1 MADKKNE
8 KNEKKY
14 FCEAC
19 DYSTFKKTDFARH
32 LTTLKHKKSQNTYK
46 YLQKNEKSDKNEK
59 NENDEENDDENIEE
73 KFYCRCGR
81 SYKHRQSLFKHQNNC
96 DYEEK
101 EPSASGVTE
110 EQVCRL
116 ISQNTEMMLNSFN
129 TIIKEIAPQIG
140 TQNNTNNT
148 INNNQRFNINVFLN
162 EQCKDAMNMSDFIK
176 SIEVSLQ
183 QLDLTKTM
191 GLEQGIT
198 NVIMENMSNLS
209 VYERPIHCT
218 DMKRETIYI
227 KDDDKWEKDG
237 DKTKIKYAIKKTSGK
252 NYDALVKWTKENPDF
267 MDSDDKQRYYA
278 LALSKLGKPLDGIDD
293 KVIKKICNQTY
304 IKDDLNDEI

>member
-1 MADKKNE
+1 MTE
-8 KNEKKY
+8 KVAKVANNFY
-14 FCEAC
+14 CEIC
-19 DYSTFKKTDFARH
+19 DYKCSNKTNFEKH
-32 LTTLKHKKSQNTYK
+32 LSTLKHKNCENTDK
-46 YLQKNEKSDKNEK
+46 YLQKVAKVAK

-101 EPSASGVTE
+101 DPSASGITE
-110 EQVCRL
+110 EQVCKL

-140 TQNNTNNT
+140 TQNNNT

-176 SIEVSLQ
+176 SIEVSLE
-183 QLDLTKTM
+183 QLDLTKNM
-191 GLEQGIT
+191 GLEAGIT
-198 NVIMENMSNLS
+198 KVIMENMSKLS

-218 DMKRETIYI
+218 DTKRDSLYI
-227 KDDDKWEKDG
+227 KDDDKWEKDR
-237 DKTKIKYAIKKTSGK
+237 DKSKIKYMIKKASGK
-252 NYDALVKWTKENPDF
+252 NYDALVRWTKENPDF
-267 MDSDDKQRYYA
+267 MQSDDKQRYYA

-293 KVIKKICNQTY
+293 KVIKKICNSTY

>member
-1 MADKKNE
+1 MADKKVE
-8 KNEKKY
+8 KGGKKWR
-14 FCEAC
+14 CEIC
-19 DYSTFKKTDFARH
+19 DYKTSRSDLFTKHLSTV
-32 LTTLKHKKSQNTYK
+32 KHKKLQNTYK
-46 YLQKNEKSDKNEK
+46 YLQNTSEKVEKVAK

-101 EPSASGVTE
+101 EPSGSGVTE

-198 NVIMENMSNLS
+198 NVIMENMSRLS

-218 DMKRETIYI
+218 DTKRETLYI
-227 KDDDKWEKDG
+227 KVEDKWEKDK
-237 DKTKIKYAIKKTSGK
+237 DKSIIKKMIRRASGK
-252 NYDALVKWTKENPDF
+252 NYETLDGWLKDNPKY
-267 MDSDDKQRYYA
+267 MRNAEKQRYFA
-278 LALSKLGKPLDGIDD
+278 RTISNIGKPITDVDD
-293 KVIKKICNQTY
+293 KIIKKICNETY
-304 IKDDLNDEI
+304 VKDDLE

>member
-1 MADKKNE
+1 MADKKVE
-8 KNEKKY
+8 KGGKKWR
-14 FCEAC
+14 CEIC
-19 DYSTFKKTDFARH
+19 DYKTSRSDLFTKHLSTV
-32 LTTLKHKKSQNTYK
+32 KHKKLQNTYK
-46 YLQKNEKSDKNEK
+46 YLQNTSEKVEKVAK

-101 EPSASGVTE
+101 EPSGSGVTE
-110 EQVCRL
+110 EQVCKL

-140 TQNNTNNT
+140 TQNNNT

-198 NVIMENMSNLS
+198 NVIMENMSRLS

-218 DMKRETIYI
+218 DTKRETLYI
-227 KDDDKWEKDG
+227 KDGDKWEKDK
-237 DKTKIKYAIKKTSGK
+237 DKTKIKHAIKKTSGK

-293 KVIKKICNQTY
+293 KVIKKICNSTY